1 MPPDVCLDWVGLLFT
16 VYGLL
21 TMFSGVGCCCVV
33 TCTRWNVEQGRL
45 LETPTFEWLDAH
57 ETKTTCFWLSMWS
70 TPAVVE
76 ECIVTLKQQVS
87 GEKEDEVLTEGKV
100 VYVNKKE
107 VCLF

>member
-1 MPPDVCLDWVGLLFT
+1 
-16 VYGLL
+16 
-21 TMFSGVGCCCVV
+21 
-33 TCTRWNVEQGRL
+33 
-45 LETPTFEWLDAH
+45 
-57 ETKTTCFWLSMWS
+57 MWS

-87 GEKEDEVLTEGKV
+87 GEKEGEVLTEGQV